1 LDSGEGFLEWELER
15 GLLPEKSSRWL
26 RHRYTDY
33 KAGKVEEDVMCGEM
47 VAIHAG
53 MRDPDLASVAEEF
66 FASCIEA
73 SIFPEMRQLVER
85 MRAQGCDIW
94 AISSTND
101 WVVRAGAQRFGIP
114 ADRVLAVAVEIENGS
129 ITDRLLRI
137 PSGEGKTEAIRV
149 HVRTPVDAAFGNSRW
164 DVEMLEFARQP
175 YVINPN
181 PDLEELAQKRGWP
194 MYFPAKAGAR
204 R

>member
-1 LDSGEGFLEWELER
+1 
-15 GLLPEKSSRWL
+15 
-26 RHRYTDY
+26 
-33 KAGKVEEDVMCGEM
+33 MCGEM

-53 MRDPDLASVAEEF
+53 MRDPDLERAAEEF
-66 FASCIEA
+66 FASCIEP
-73 SIFPEMRQLVER
+73 SIFPEMRHLVER
-85 MRAQGCDIW
+85 MRARGSDIW

-101 WVVRAGAQRFGIP
+101 WVVRAGVQRFGIS
-114 ADRVLAVAVEIENGS
+114 ANRVLAVAVGIENGS

-137 PSGEGKTEAIRV
+137 PSGEGKTEAIRE

-164 DVEMLEFARQP
+164 DVEMLEFVRQP

-181 PDLEELAQKRGWP
+181 PDLEELARKRGWP
-194 MYFPAKAGAR
+194 IYFPAKTEAR